1 MKKDVV
7 LTGIRVNNEP
17 TLGNYLGAIK
27 PMVDIAKNKANKFQF
42 NMFVPDLHS
51 LTTPVDYRSLENNTI
66 NILKIYVA
74 AGLPIDSRNVLIYRQ
89 SYIPAHSELSWILS
103 CFTGFGEASRM
114 VEFKDKSK
122 RLSSDRVSVGLFN
135 YPILMASDIL
145 LYDAKWVPV
154 GDDQRQHLELCIT
167 LAERFNSLFGE
178 TFTVPMAKSKQN
190 IILERLSSP
199 RIRSLKNPKNKMSKS
214 IDDPNGTILLSENPK
229 LAAKKILSATT
240 DSLGKIN
247 YDWDNQPGIS
257 NLLEILSLLSNKSI
271 DLVKNDWIGQKN
283 YGDLK
288 ATVAQYV
295 ESELINLQNRFAEVD
310 KKDISNKLISDELIA
325 QKISNKKL
333 SEVQYK
339 VGLRN
344 NASNFN

>member
-1 MKKDVV
+1 MKDVV

-27 PMVDIAKNKANKFQF
+27 PMVNIASSKLSEYQF

-51 LTTPVDYRSLENNTI
+51 LTTPIDYRSLENNTI
-66 NILKIYVA
+66 SILKIYVA
-74 AGLPIDSRNVLIYRQ
+74 SGLPINSSNVLIYRQ

-122 RLSSDRVSVGLFN
+122 RLSSERVSVGLFN
-135 YPILMASDIL
+135 YPILMSSDIL

-154 GDDQRQHLELCIT
+154 GDDQRQHLELCIK
-167 LAERFNSLFGE
+167 LAERFNAQFGK
-178 TFTVPMAKSKQN
+178 TFTVPMNKDKQN
-190 IILERLSSP
+190 LILERLSSP
-199 RIRSLKNPKNKMSKS
+199 RIRSLKNPMNKMSKS
-214 IDDPNGTILLSENPK
+214 INDPSGTILLSENPK

-240 DSLGKIN
+240 DSFGEIN

-271 DLVKNDWIGQKN
+271 DSVKKDWVGKKN
-283 YGDLK
+283 YGELK
-288 ATVAQYV
+288 ATVAEYV
-295 ESELINLQNRFAEVD
+295 ELELIKIQNRFIEVD
-310 KKDISNKLISDELIA
+310 ESDITNKLKSDEFIA
-325 QKISNKKL
+325 RKISNKKL

-344 NASNFN
+344 NASKYN